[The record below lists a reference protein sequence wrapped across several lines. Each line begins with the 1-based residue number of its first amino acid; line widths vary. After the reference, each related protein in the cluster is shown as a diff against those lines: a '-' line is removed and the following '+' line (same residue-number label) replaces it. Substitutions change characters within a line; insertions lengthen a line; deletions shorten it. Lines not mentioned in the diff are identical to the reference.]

1 MTPPGESPTAPSPA
15 GGWTRRRWIGAAAL
29 AGLAATGCNK
39 LRYFT
44 RHAVTL
50 RGEIHVLIWDSYIS
64 TEILEAFQAETG
76 IQPILHLFS
85 SNDQLPG
92 LLQERKFPYDLV
104 MPSAFMAQHL
114 RELGLLR
121 VFNRAHLPR
130 LDQVDR
136 KTFNSQ
142 FDPANDYIVPYVW
155 GATGI
160 GYNARR
166 IDGLPKS
173 WADLFTHQR
182 RMDGS
187 PTGISVL
194 DDARFTL
201 GNVLIYSGI
210 SPNAATE
217 AEVERAGEVLIRLL
231 NQITFFESNDVARLL
246 ATGAVDLAMAWS
258 GDVTRAMK
266 GDETQGIPSNH
277 QVRISLPREGSILF
291 KDCFAMPAKA
301 ENRAEAEAFVNFLLR
316 PEVAA
321 AVTDYSLYATTVTA
335 ARSFIDRRILN
346 GPSYFMHPA
355 GTQLNFTLEEAV
367 TSDEVYQRVWK
378 EVKAGKSPSSP
389 AIKLPAEGAS

>member
-1 MTPPGESPTAPSPA
+1 MTPPGESPASA
-15 GGWTRRRWIGAAAL
+15 ANGWTRRRWIGAAAL
-29 AGLAATGCNK
+29 AGFAAAGCTK
-39 LRYFT
+39 WRAFT
-44 RHAVTL
+44 HRAVTL
-50 RGEIHVLIWDSYIS
+50 RGQIHLLIWDSYLS
-64 TEILEAFQAETG
+64 PELLEDFQARTG
-76 IQPILHLFS
+76 IGTTIHLFS

-92 LLQERKFPYDLV
+92 LLRERAHPYDLV

-114 RELGLLR
+114 RELGLIR
-121 VFNRAHLPR
+121 TFNRANLPR

-136 KTFNSQ
+136 KTFNSR

-173 WADLFTHQR
+173 WADLFAHQR
-182 RMDGS
+182 RMDDT

-210 SPNAATE
+210 SPSAATE
-217 AEVERAGEVLIRLL
+217 AEVERAGEVLLRLRD
-231 NQITFFESNDVARLL
+231 QITFFESDRVATLL
-246 ATGAVDLAMAWS
+246 GTGAVDLAMAWS

-266 GDETQGIPSNH
+266 GDEAQGIPGNH

-291 KDCFAMPAKA
+291 KDCFAMPAQA
-301 ENRAEAEAFVNFLLR
+301 EHRAEAEAFVNYLLE

-321 AVTDYSLYATTVTA
+321 AVTDYSMYATTVTA

-355 GTQLNFTLEEAV
+355 GTQRNFTLEEAA

-378 EVKAGKSPSSP
+378 QVKAGTSPTTPS
-389 AIKLPAEGAS
+389 IRLPADAAS